1 MSESTSTREATEAP
15 RLVGQPIPRVEDDRL
30 LRGQGRFVDDVV
42 LPDALHIAFLR
53 SPHAHARI
61 RSLDMSAAEVS
72 PGVVAVYD
80 GRSLL
85 GVVEPLVNIEEVRVP
100 PGLVEGV
107 APIVKIQPMP
117 PLAHD
122 EVNYVGQPMVMVVA
136 ESRYLAE
143 DAIEEILVDY
153 EPLPVVTDPERALD
167 PDSPLALLEA
177 DDNIGLQAHIS
188 TGDMD
193 AAIAGAHVVLEET
206 FASQRYVPS
215 PMETRGVVATIDP
228 YSARLQMWSN
238 TQTPHRVR
246 DHVAHA
252 LGISTDDVTV
262 TTPDVGGGF
271 GQKGILI
278 VEEILVPFAARD
290 LGRTV
295 RWQADRT
302 ENLVADTHAREQI
315 HHLTIAADA
324 DGRLLGVRDRCITNM
339 GCRNVVGLV
348 VAYNALV
355 HLTGAYRVP
364 ALDLELVGSLTN
376 TMFTAP
382 YRGAGRPEA
391 AFAMERAMDRLA
403 VRLGKDPAEVRRVNL
418 LTEEDMPYFSGLLDR
433 RGLPQE
439 IDTGDY
445 VKMLDMVEEMIDF
458 PAFREEQ
465 ERLRGT
471 GVHRGVGLGMY
482 IEMSGL
488 GPFESARAT
497 VLPSG
502 TVRVSTGSPSQGQGH
517 ATSFVQVAADALD
530 VPMDDI
536 ELVGG
541 DTHNLQYGV
550 GTIASRAMV
559 TAGNAIDM
567 ACRELHTQI
576 ERAAAGLHGVAP
588 DDVTLESGKVMVAGV
603 ASMTLAELVRALT
616 KSPSDDPSAGLS
628 AHAYFK
634 PPNYATSSGLHAAVV
649 EVDTATGAT
658 SILDYVV
665 VHEAGNIVNPTIA
678 DGQILGGAVQGIGG
692 ALLEHL
698 QYDDNGQPTT
708 ATYMD
713 YLMPT
718 VETVPEIR
726 LGEVFY
732 PTPTNRLGVKGLG
745 EGGAVG
751 PQAAIANAVEDALRP
766 YGVVVRATPVN
777 PDHIRRL
784 LRESA
789 AATPAGGE

>member
-1 MSESTSTREATEAP
+1 MSEATDTAQVTEGP
-15 RLVGQPIPRVEDDRL
+15 RLVGQSIPRVEDDRL
-30 LRGQGRFVDDVV
+30 LRGRGRFVDDVR
-42 LPDALHIAFLR
+42 LPDELHVAFLR

-61 RSLDMSAAEVS
+61 TSIDVTAAIAS

-80 GRSLL
+80 GESLL
-85 GVVEPLVNIEEVRVP
+85 GVVEPLVNVEEVRVP
-100 PGLVEGV
+100 PPLQEGV
-107 APIVKIQPMP
+107 QPTVEIQPMP

-122 EVNYVGQPMVMVVA
+122 EVNYVGQPIAMVVA

-143 DAIEEILVDY
+143 DALEQILVDY
-153 EPLPVVTDPERALD
+153 EPLPVVMDPERALD
-167 PDSPLALLEA
+167 PSSPLALLDA
-177 DDNIGLQAHIS
+177 DNNIGLHAHIA
-188 TGDMD
+188 TGDVE
-193 AAIAGAHVVLEET
+193 AAIATAPIILEET

-215 PMETRGVVATIDP
+215 PMETRGIVTTVDP
-228 YSARLQMWSN
+228 YSDRLTVWSN

-246 DHVAHA
+246 DHIAHS
-252 LGISTDDVTV
+252 LGMSPDDISV

-271 GQKGILI
+271 GQKGVLI
-278 VEEILVPFAARD
+278 VEEILIPFAARA

-295 RWQADRT
+295 RWMADRS
-302 ENLVADTHAREQI
+302 ENLTADTHAREQI
-315 HHLTIAADA
+315 HHLTIAADE
-324 DGRLLGVRDRCITNM
+324 DGRLLAVRDRCITNM

-364 ALDLELVGSLTN
+364 NLDLEVFGTLTN
-376 TMFTAP
+376 TMFTTP

-391 AFAMERAMDRLA
+391 ALAMERAMDRLA
-403 VRLGKDPAEVRRVNL
+403 VRLGKEPAEVRRVNL

-439 IDTGDY
+439 IDSGDY
-445 VKMLDMVEEMIDF
+445 VKMLDMVEEMIDV

-465 ERLRGT
+465 ERLRAQGI
-471 GVHRGVGLGMY
+471 HRGLGLGMY

-502 TVRVSTGSPSQGQGH
+502 TVRVSTGAPSQGQGH

-541 DTHNLQYGV
+541 DTQALQYGV

-567 ACRELHTQI
+567 ACRELHTQV
-576 ERAAAGLHGVAP
+576 ERATAALHGV
-588 DDVTLESGKVMVAGV
+588 DQSDVRLEDGKVIVTGA
-603 ASMTLAELVRALT
+603 ATMTLAELVRALT

-649 EVDTATGAT
+649 DVDTATGAT

-692 ALLEHL
+692 ALLEHMK
-698 QYDDNGQPTT
+698 YDASGQPTT
-708 ATYMD
+708 GSYMD
-713 YLMPT
+713 YLLPT
-718 VETVPEIR
+718 IETTPEIR

-732 PTPTNRLGVKGLG
+732 PTPTNSLGVKGLG

-751 PQAAIANAVEDALRP
+751 PQAAIANAVEDALRDH
-766 YGVVVRATPVN
+766 GVVIRSTPVTPN
-777 PDHIRRL
+777 HIRRL
-784 LRESA
+784 LREA
-789 AATPAGGE
+789 AAPKTTEGR

>member
-1 MSESTSTREATEAP
+1 MTDTTDTTAAP
-15 RLVGQPIPRVEDDRL
+15 PLVGQSVPRIEDERL
-30 LRGQGRFVDDVV
+30 LRGAGRFVDDIR
-42 LPDALHIAFLR
+42 LPDELHVAFLR
-53 SPHAHARI
+53 SPHAHARVLSI
-61 RSLDMSAAEVS
+61 DTPAAITS

-80 GRSLL
+80 GNSLL
-85 GVVEPLVNIEEVRVP
+85 GVVEPLVNTEEVRVP

-107 APIVKIQPMP
+107 APTVKIQPMP

-122 EVNYVGQPMVMVVA
+122 EVNYVGQPLAMVVA

-143 DAIEEILVDY
+143 DAVELITVDY
-153 EPLPVVTDPERALD
+153 EPLPVVIDPEAALED
-167 PDSPLALLEA
+167 GAPLALLEA
-177 DDNIGLQAHIS
+177 DDNIGVHAKIG

-193 AAIAGAHVVLEET
+193 AALEDAHIVLEET

-215 PMETRGVVATIDP
+215 PMETRGIVATVDP
-228 YSARLQMWSN
+228 YSSRLTVWSN

-246 DHVAHA
+246 DHIAHA
-252 LGISTDDVTV
+252 IGLSTDDVTV
-262 TTPDVGGGF
+262 TAPDVGGGF

-278 VEEILVPFAARD
+278 VEEILIPYAAHA

-302 ENLVADTHAREQI
+302 ENLTADTHAREQI
-315 HHLTIAADA
+315 HHLTIAADSE
-324 DGRLLGVRDRCITNM
+324 GRLLGVRDRCITAM

-364 ALDLELVGSLTN
+364 AQDLEVFGALTN
-376 TMFTAP
+376 TMFTTP

-391 AFAMERAMDRLA
+391 ALAMERAMDRLA
-403 VRLGKDPAEVRRVNL
+403 LRLGKEPAEVRRINL

-439 IDTGDY
+439 IDSGDY
-445 VKMLDMVEEMIDF
+445 VKMLDVVEEMIDV
-458 PAFREEQ
+458 PAFRKEQ
-465 ERLRGT
+465 QRLRSV
-471 GVHRGVGLGMY
+471 GVHRGLGLGMY

-502 TVRVSTGSPSQGQGH
+502 TVRISTGAPSQGQGH
-517 ATSFVQVAADALD
+517 ATTFVQVAADALG
-530 VPMDDI
+530 VPMAEI
-536 ELVGG
+536 RLVGG
-541 DTHNLQYGV
+541 DTQALQYGV

-567 ACRELHTQI
+567 ASRELRSQI
-576 ERAAAGLHGVAP
+576 ARAAAGLHGVDP
-588 DDVTLESGKVMVAGV
+588 SDVVIDDGKVLVAG
-603 ASMTLAELVRALT
+603 AQPMTLAELVRALT

-649 EVDTATGAT
+649 DVDVATGAT
-658 SILDYVV
+658 TIHDYVV
-665 VHEAGNIVNPTIA
+665 VHEAGNIVNPAVA
-678 DGQILGGAVQGIGG
+678 DGQIIGGAVQGIGG
-692 ALLEHL
+692 ALLEHMK
-698 QYDDNGQPTT
+698 YDANGQPSTG
-708 ATYMD
+708 TYMD
-713 YLMPT
+713 YLLPT
-718 VETVPEIR
+718 IETAPEIR

-751 PQAAIANAVEDALRP
+751 PQAAIANAVEDALRE
-766 YGVVVRATPVN
+766 YDIVVRSTPVN

-784 LRESA
+784 LRDA
-789 AATPAGGE
+789 AAPTPAEGQ